1 MEPQGQ
7 DRPPEGDAAQQDNM
21 GGVSGAGAM
30 AMVPL
35 PTMRGAGG
43 YMVVPKPEPVEL
55 YGGAAGMTL
64 ARKAPPRNRDR
75 HTKVEGRG
83 RRIRMPA
90 ACAARIFQL
99 TRELGHKSDG
109 ETVRWLLQ
117 QSEPAIVAA
126 TGTGTVPAIATT
138 VDGVL
143 RIPTQS
149 AATVL
154 DGAAG
159 DESSAKRRRKLQ
171 PTRAGAMLPLATAAP
186 QPAAYYSVVADPL
199 LHGGG
204 GGGAAISV
212 ASGLAPIAAGQQGLV
227 PVFAVPS
234 AGGAPAGAGGSHMI
248 PQATAV
254 WMVPQP
260 AGAANQPTQFWAFQS
275 TPQLI
280 NLAGAQTMPAGVA
293 AADYHQQQQ
302 SASTV
307 VQNSNSDHKLNHHL
321 TGAES
326 REQQQRDH
334 HPEEDDADDDDEP
347 VSDSSPED

>member
-1 MEPQGQ
+1 MEPQQQGH
-7 DRPPEGDAAQQDNM
+7 DRPPPEGEHA
-21 GGVSGAGAM
+21 GGVAGAAGSM
-30 AMVPL
+30 AMVPM
-35 PTMRGAGG
+35 PMPAMRGGGGAG
-43 YMVVPKPEPVEL
+43 YMVVPKPEPVVEL
-55 YGGAAGMTL
+55 YGGGAGMAAL

-149 AATVL
+149 AATSSDSTVL
-154 DGAAG
+154 

-171 PTRAGAMLPLATAAP
+171 PTRAAAP
-186 QPAAYYSVVADPL
+186 QPAAYYSVLQPDTL
-199 LHGGG
+199 LQGGG
-204 GGGAAISV
+204 VTV
-212 ASGLAPIAAGQQGLV
+212 ASGLAPIAAGPQGGLV

-234 AGGAPAGAGGSHMI
+234 AGGSAPGNNMI

-260 AGAANQPTQFWAFQS
+260 AGGANQPTQFWAFQS
-275 TPQLI
+275 APQLI
-280 NLAGAQTMPAGVA
+280 NLAGAQTMPAGAVYPNIS
-293 AADYHQQQQ
+293 ADFHQQQQQQQ

-307 VQNSNSDHKLNHHL
+307 VQNSNSDHHHL
-321 TGAES
+321 TGAAES
-326 REQQQRDH
+326 